1 MESTVVGADVFRTGC
16 LGYVIHCHLHSF
28 CSPVIIC
35 RTYNDHLVCIE
46 FINYDPSSN
55 AQKRLRDICVK
66 VNHENIVKCY
76 GYYRTTTFP
85 RNINWNL
92 PRDAERHRGEQLVF
106 VMEKAD
112 CNLNYYLRKNELSYE
127 ERKRLIVEI
136 ATGFEYLSKHLIC
149 HHDSKVCLYALLHH
163 I

>member
-35 RTYNDHLVCIE
+35 RTYNDHLVYTE

-66 VNHENIVKCY
+66 VNHEISSNVMVITV
-76 GYYRTTTFP
+76 
-85 RNINWNL
+85 L
-92 PRDAERHRGEQLVF
+92 PLSPEILIGI
-106 VMEKAD
+106 
-112 CNLNYYLRKNELSYE
+112 YLEML
-127 ERKRLIVEI
+127 
-136 ATGFEYLSKHLIC
+136 
-149 HHDSKVCLYALLHH
+149 
-163 I
+163 